1 MLQFKTSKQDPLSP
15 PSATLTAIRMLEGQN
30 CCLGRILSHFSSWLL
45 EQTMKGT
52 RDRGVIASTRIL
64 CGKLALAW
72 LQGWKNP
79 VFF

>member
-1 MLQFKTSKQDPLSP
+1 
-15 PSATLTAIRMLEGQN
+15 MLEGQN

-79 VFF
+79 VFFKKPAQCFFCFFVF